1 MAWKHRHLVDVD
13 VFSEEDLYTVLEEA
27 VHMEEVMKRPL
38 KKVPALRGKVVANM
52 FFEPSTRTRTSF
64 ELAEKFL
71 SADVIN
77 WSSSGSS
84 TAKGESLEDT
94 AKTIE
99 AMGVDAVVV
108 RNKQVGT
115 PEYLIKKLNGACVM
129 NAGDGARAHPTQAL
143 LDLYTAWRH
152 FGSLRGRKMAI
163 VGDILHSRVAR
174 SDIYAFSKV
183 GVQVVVSG
191 PRSLVPLHVFDLA
204 EYEPDVRKAV
214 KGADMVYALRIQ
226 RERQE
231 EGLFPSIDEYHNQWG
246 INEEVLSHAS
256 KEAVVMH
263 PGPMNRGVEI
273 NSFVADGDRCLVLD
287 QVKSGVAVRM
297 ALLFL
302 YLAGGGDR

>member
-13 VFSEEDLYTVLEEA
+13 VFSEDDLYTVLEEA
-27 VHMEEVMKRPL
+27 VRMEEVMERPL

-115 PEYLIKKLNGACVM
+115 PEYLIKKLTGACVM

-152 FGSLRGRKMAI
+152 FGSIRGRKMTI

-174 SDIYAFSKV
+174 SDIYAFSKA
-183 GVQVVVSG
+183 GVYVVVSG
-191 PRSLVPLHVFDLA
+191 PRSLVPLCVFDLA
-204 EYEPDVRKAV
+204 EYEPDVRRAV
-214 KGADMVYALRIQ
+214 QGADIVYALRIQ

-246 INEEVLSHAS
+246 VNENVLSYA
-256 KEAVVMH
+256 KKDAVVMH

-273 NSFVADGDRCLVLD
+273 DSFVADGERCLVLD

-302 YLAGGGDR
+302 YLAGGGER